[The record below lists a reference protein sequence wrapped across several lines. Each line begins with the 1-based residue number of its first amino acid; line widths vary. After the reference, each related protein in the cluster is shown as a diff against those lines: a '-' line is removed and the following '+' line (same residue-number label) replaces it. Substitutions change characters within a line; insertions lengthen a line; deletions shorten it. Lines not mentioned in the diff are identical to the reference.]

1 MSTKPENIL
10 LVLLLFVTMGCT
22 VKHAKV
28 SEKLSDRIKSDD
40 RFYQVEKMAEQLV
53 KDGLTAGD
61 SYGEVW
67 IRDLN
72 SFIELSVAVN
82 GKERPGDALLTF
94 FRFQG
99 ADGNIPDGFIPVE
112 SGSGGYSYIFS
123 DQAPEYKA
131 HKNTVETDQES
142 SLIQAIYKYIKATDD
157 TEFLQRRIN
166 GKTVE
171 EGMADALQYLI
182 DHKMNEQYGLLWG
195 ATTVDWGDVQPE
207 HHWGVELDSLSHPAI
222 DVYDNAMFVIAI
234 HNYISLI
241 EKESEKA
248 YWSNVARDIT
258 RNVRKHIWDE
268 KNQKYIPHIY
278 LEKGSPFPA
287 DFDENN
293 IYYHGGTFMAIEAG
307 FLTEEEIRAS
317 YQRMQQNVTESGAPS
332 IGLTL
337 YPPYPNGFFL
347 NPGLHEYG
355 YQNGGDWTW
364 FGGRMVQQLINHGM
378 YEEAYESI
386 TPMLDLVIKHDG
398 FYEWWTREGES
409 AGSGSFR
416 GAAGVLW
423 KSIQMFREKLDQ
435 SERISQWGIE

>member
-1 MSTKPENIL
+1 MNVKYWTIL
-10 LVLLLFVTMGCT
+10 LFFVMLLNTVACT
-22 VKHAKV
+22 SSEAKI
-28 SEKLSDRIKSDD
+28 SRDLRKTIQADT
-40 RFYQVEKMAEQLV
+40 RFEQVEKMAEQLV
-53 KDGLTAGD
+53 MDGLTAGD

-72 SFIELSVAVN
+72 SFIELSIAVN
-82 GKERPGDALLTF
+82 GRELPADALLTF

-99 ADGNIPDGFIPVE
+99 TDGNIPDGFIPAE
-112 SGSGGYSYIFS
+112 SGNGGYQYIFS
-123 DQAPEYKA
+123 DLAPEYKA

-142 SLIQAIYKYIKATDD
+142 SLIQAIYKYIVATGDRA
-157 TEFLQRRIN
+157 FLQKSIN

-171 EGMADALQYLI
+171 VRMADALRYLV
-182 DHKMNEQYGLLWG
+182 KYRMNEQYGLIWG

-207 HHWGVELDSLSHPAI
+207 HYWGVELDSLSHPAI

-234 HNYISLI
+234 HHYISLI
-241 EKESEKA
+241 GDKSEKS
-248 YWSNVARDIT
+248 YWSGVAQEIT
-258 RNVRKHIWDE
+258 RNVRQHLWDE

-287 DFDENN
+287 DFDENS

-307 FLTEEEIRAS
+307 FLTKDEVVAS
-317 YQRMQQNVTESGAPS
+317 YQRMQQNVAESGAPT
-332 IGLTL
+332 IGLTV
-337 YPPYPNGFFL
+337 YPPYPNGLFL

-364 FGGRMVQQLINHGM
+364 FGGRMVQQLIHHDM
-378 YEEAYESI
+378 YEEAYASL
-386 TPMLDLVIKHDG
+386 TPMLDLVIRHNG
-398 FYEWWTREGES
+398 FYEWWTREGEA

-423 KSIQMFREKLDQ
+423 KSIRMFKESLD
-435 SERISQWGIE
+435 